1 MAMLTGVALICSLLT
16 LFVLGSARGAAQH
29 EGRGDSG

>member
-16 LFVLGSARGAAQH
+16 LFVLGSARGTAEH
-29 EGRGDSG
+29 E